1 MIRRLVVC
9 CPDSFRRAAPGAALL
24 ALVLTAAW
32 SADSDPPASGKDAQW
47 RSLFDGQTLRN
58 WGVTDFGGQGA
69 VLVENGLLILEPGQ
83 PLTGVTWKGGGLPKV
98 NYELRLEAQKI
109 EGGDFFLALTFPY
122 KDSFCSLV
130 LGGWGGGVTGLS
142 SINGFDASENET
154 TDYHNFEPGRWYKVR
169 VKTTDQAIECWLDDE
184 RIIHVDTEGKRFS
197 LRIEV
202 DQNRP
207 LGLCTFLTKAA
218 YRKIEL
224 RELPQP

>member
-1 MIRRLVVC
+1 MTLPSHRTCSARRTIGAVLLLAIVIVAAWTTRA
-9 CPDSFRRAAPGAALL
+9 DDAAP
-24 ALVLTAAW
+24 
-32 SADSDPPASGKDAQW
+32 SKDAPW
-47 RSLFDGQTLRN
+47 RSLFDGKSLQN
-58 WGVTDFGGQGA
+58 WAATDFGGQGA
-69 VLVENGLLILEPGQ
+69 VLVENGMLILEPGQ
-83 PLTGVTWKGGGLPKV
+83 PLTGVTWKGGELPKV

-184 RIIHVDTEGKRFS
+184 RIIHVETEGKRFS

-207 LGLCTFLTKAA
+207 LGLATFLTKAA

-224 RELPQP
+224 RELPPP

>member
-1 MIRRLVVC
+1 MTLPPDWTCLKRLTGRALLLFLATIVVAAW
-9 CPDSFRRAAPGAALL
+9 PTRADDAAPA
-24 ALVLTAAW
+24 
-32 SADSDPPASGKDAQW
+32 KDTPW
-47 RSLFDGQTLRN
+47 RSLFDGKSLQN
-58 WGVTDFGGQGA
+58 WAATDFGGQGA
-69 VLVENGLLILEPGQ
+69 VLVENGLLVLEPGQ
-83 PLTGVTWKGGGLPKV
+83 PLTGVTWKGGELPKV

-184 RIIHVDTEGKRFS
+184 RIIHVETAGKRFS

-207 LGLCTFLTKAA
+207 LGLATFLTKAA
-218 YRKIEL
+218 YRNIEL
-224 RELPQP
+224 REFPRP

>member
-1 MIRRLVVC
+1 MTLPSDWTCLKRLTGRALLLFLATVVVAAW
-9 CPDSFRRAAPGAALL
+9 PTRADDAAP
-24 ALVLTAAW
+24 
-32 SADSDPPASGKDAQW
+32 AQDTPW
-47 RSLFDGQTLRN
+47 RSLFDGKSLQN
-58 WGVTDFGGQGA
+58 WAATDFGGQGA
-69 VLVENGLLILEPGQ
+69 VLVENGLLVLEPGQ
-83 PLTGVTWKGGGLPKV
+83 PLTGVTWKGGELPKV

-184 RIIHVDTEGKRFS
+184 RIIHVETAGKRFS

-207 LGLCTFLTKAA
+207 LGLATFLTKAA
-218 YRKIEL
+218 YRKLEL
-224 RELPQP
+224 RELPRP